1 MGPLGIPAA
10 ITAAIRVSGFG
21 FLKGAIGRAGE
32 KESSIE
38 VDLLSSTLNKVCEL
52 WDGKKVVRLEAEE
65 APIQELIYFKENW
78 YNLKGF
84 AEEILKKPKDIN
96 TENGKSCDGDE

>member
-21 FLKGAIGRAGE
+21 FLKGAIGQAGE

-38 VDLLSSTLNKVCEL
+38 VSLLSSTSNKVCEL

-65 APIQELIYFKENW
+65 APIQELIYFNEKW

-84 AEEILKKPKDIN
+84 AEEILKNPKHTN
-96 TENGKSCDGDE
+96 CCNVV